1 MDGNLE
7 NIKCLQLQGQPCDE
21 NKYAAKINKNLSDY
35 GVAALIRSL
44 DFYLTLPNVNG
55 EHA

>member
-21 NKYAAKINKNLSDY
+21 NKYAAKISKNLFDY